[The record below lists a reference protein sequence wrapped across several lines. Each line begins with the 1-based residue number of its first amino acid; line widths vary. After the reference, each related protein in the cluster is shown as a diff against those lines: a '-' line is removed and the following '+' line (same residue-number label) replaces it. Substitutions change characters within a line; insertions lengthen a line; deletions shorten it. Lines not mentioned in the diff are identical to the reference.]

1 MIPAHGEEAHP
12 PMPASADDR
21 LRILIA
27 DDDGPFRSLAAIVVR
42 GAGYAVAEAR
52 DGTEALEKLRREEY
66 DMILLDVRMP
76 GASGWEILRA
86 LIAEASP
93 EKPPP
98 RVLMM
103 TGLTTEFDL
112 DRLKKEGAYGMLIK
126 PFQNDDLLS
135 EVKRILGLPR
145 VKMLSKGVKAPPEE
159 QPQG

>member
-1 MIPAHGEEAHP
+1 M
-12 PMPASADDR
+12 ASGTDEK

-42 GAGYAVAEAR
+42 GAGYAVSEAR
-52 DGTEALEKLRREEY
+52 DGTEALQRLLGGENY
-66 DMILLDVRMP
+66 DLVLLDVRMP
-76 GASGWEILRA
+76 GASGWEILKK
-86 LIAEASP
+86 LIAEALP

-112 DRLKKEGAYGMLIK
+112 DRLKREGAYGMLIK

-135 EVKRILGLPR
+135 EVRRILVLPR
-145 VKMLSKGVKAPPEE
+145 HRMLSKGVMEPPPAEAS
-159 QPQG
+159 